1 MKNFYDP
8 SEMDDVISLDSLFLL
23 STNNG
28 DENINLKLADKG
40 IAMKNIENGAIT
52 TIKKDDIH
60 RIELYRGT
68 RLYNMRITTKTKI
81 FNINNILEEK
91 IEEIKKVCGHWY
103 SINVYVKPLE
113 IVDTTKGKVTF
124 SEDYLEYRTDKL
136 IFDVPLKDVVSVCS
150 VKNEAVL
157 GFDCDKEFDGVI
169 EMRLSVP
176 DENFVKNL
184 RERSEIGQVKSIITF
199 ETLNNVSPRGKS
211 DYIFSENY
219 IRILGRTYEHKV
231 LYSSIKKIIVLEQ
244 EKVVNIIINVD
255 PSIKQGQT
263 RYNFINLLFE
273 KGIDEDFE
281 LELDSDLRSKYPSLE
296 EKYNGELYE
305 TFIKIIELF
314 TKQRVQVSECFK
326 TRTNQIFLSCALRA
340 LEGFLFPISDAVI
353 FLPKVIYMP
362 HREIRLVEFYRVD
375 VSVMTSKSFDMKIIT
390 YDSSY
395 LFSSIDKDEFGALEK
410 YFGDCNVEIRVEI
423 VENEI
428 PPEEEDDTTEIENE
442 PSLEADESDV

>member
-1 MKNFYDP
+1 M
-8 SEMDDVISLDSLFLL
+8 EDVISLDNLFLL
-23 STNNG
+23 NTNND
-28 DENINLKLADKG
+28 DENINLRLADKG
-40 IAMKNIENGAIT
+40 MAMKNLGSGAIT

-68 RLYNMRITTKTKI
+68 RLYSMRITTKTKI

-136 IFDVPLKDVVSVCS
+136 IFDVSLKDIVSVCS

-169 EMRLSVP
+169 EMRLGVP

-184 RERSEIGQVKSIITF
+184 RERSEIGQVKSIIAF

-219 IRILGRTYEHKV
+219 IRVLGRTYEHKV
-231 LYSSIKKIIVLEQ
+231 LYSSIRRIMVLEQ

-273 KGIDEDFE
+273 KGIVEDFE
-281 LELDSDLRSKYPSLE
+281 IELDDDLRSKYPTLK
-296 EKYNGELYE
+296 EKYAGELHE
-305 TFIKIIELF
+305 TFIEIIELF
-314 TKQRVQVSECFK
+314 TKQKVQVSEGF
-326 TRTNQIFLSCALRA
+326 RTKANQIFLSCALRA
-340 LEGFLFPISDAVI
+340 LEGLLFPIADAVI

-390 YDSSY
+390 YDTAY

-410 YFGDCNVEIRVEI
+410 YFSDSNVEIRVEI

-428 PPEEEDDTTEIENE
+428 PPEEEDDTTEIEDE
-442 PSLEADESDV
+442 PSVEADESDV

>member
-1 MKNFYDP
+1 M
-8 SEMDDVISLDSLFLL
+8 EDVISLDNLFLL
-23 STNNG
+23 NTNND
-28 DENINLKLADKG
+28 DENINLRLADKG
-40 IAMKNIENGAIT
+40 MAMKNLDSGAIT

-68 RLYNMRITTKTKI
+68 RLYSMRITTKTKI

-103 SINVYVKPLE
+103 SINAYVKPLE

-124 SEDYLEYRTDKL
+124 SDDYLEYRTDKL
-136 IFDVPLKDVVSVCS
+136 IFDVSLKDIVSVCS

-169 EMRLSVP
+169 EMRLGVP

-184 RERSEIGQVKSIITF
+184 RERSEIGQVKSIIAF

-219 IRILGRTYEHKV
+219 IRVLGRTYEHKV
-231 LYSSIKKIIVLEQ
+231 LYSSIKRIVMLEQ

-273 KGIDEDFE
+273 KGIVEDFE
-281 LELDSDLRSKYPSLE
+281 VELEDDLRSKYPTLK
-296 EKYNGELYE
+296 EKYTGELHE
-305 TFIKIIELF
+305 TFIEIIELF
-314 TKQRVQVSECFK
+314 TRQKVQVSEGFK
-326 TRTNQIFLSCALRA
+326 TKANQIFLSCALRA
-340 LEGFLFPISDAVI
+340 LEGLLFPIADAVI

-390 YDSSY
+390 YDTAY

-410 YFGDCNVEIRVEI
+410 YFSDCNVEIRVEI

-428 PPEEEDDTTEIENE
+428 PPEEEDDTTEIEEE
-442 PSLEADESDV
+442 PSVEADESDV